1 MLVCIYL
8 RVSHVDSLDGYSL
21 EAQEEACRVYLAAR
35 GWHLAC
41 DPFVDRA
48 VSGQKLG
55 REAMQRMLAYVSEQ
69 RIGAVLVFELD
80 RAFRNLRDQLNT
92 HHDLQAAR
100 VRLISVLDDVDTGTP
115 EGMLHFQ
122 MKGMISEYQAKQT
135 GRKTKISLAIKAQRG
150 EWVGFVPTGYDRI
163 DGKLVPNVDA
173 AIVKLVFAW
182 YATGVQSYADIAE
195 RLNDAG
201 HRTVQGQPFKRE
213 SIQAILDHKAYIGIV
228 CNSSGKEYAG
238 QHEPLIERALW
249 EQAQAARA
257 ARSVVKPGRV
267 QKDRGGW
274 LGGYVWCADC
284 GRRVWHMT
292 GGSGGLRRYYRCSGR
307 DARLCGAPLA
317 HAEQVEQDMLAYLG
331 ALTLPADLHQA
342 VLDAVADR
350 DCQEQRPAPV
360 DTAAIQARLRRLA
373 RTYED
378 GLKLEAEY
386 TRERD
391 MLQAQLV
398 EAPPVTARADLTAAA
413 ALLTNLPTLLAGARP
428 RERQAVVHALF
439 RQVTIQE
446 RRIVR
451 LEPRPDVA
459 PLLIAV
465 CRVVQCIDAEP
476 LILTT
481 QHAPPVEL
489 TIAIS

>member
-1 MLVCIYL
+1 MLACIYL

-21 EAQEEACRVYLAAR
+21 EAQEEACRTYLTAR
-35 GWHLAC
+35 GWRLAC
-41 DPFVDRA
+41 DPFIDRA

-92 HHDLQAAR
+92 HHDLQAAQ

-163 DGKLVPNVDA
+163 NGKLVPNADA
-173 AIVKLVFAW
+173 AIVRLVFLW

-195 RLNDAG
+195 RLNNAG
-201 HRTVQGQPFKRE
+201 WRSVQGQPLKRE

-284 GRRVWHMT
+284 GRRIWHMT

-317 HAEQVEQDMLAYLG
+317 YAEQVEHDMLAYLG
-331 ALTLPADLHQA
+331 ALTLPAELHQA
-342 VLDAVADR
+342 VLDAVSDH
-350 DCQEQRPAPV
+350 QESRPAPV
-360 DTAAIQARLRRLA
+360 DIAAIQARLRRLA

-378 GLKLEAEY
+378 GLKSETEY
-386 TRERD
+386 IRERD

-398 EAPPVTARADLTAAA
+398 EAQPQISAGADLNVAADLLMNLP
-413 ALLTNLPTLLAGARP
+413 ALLANTQP

-439 RQVTIQE
+439 RQVIIRE

-451 LEPRPDVA
+451 LDPRPDVA
-459 PLLIAV
+459 PLLFAV
-465 CRVVQCIDAEP
+465 CRVVQCISAEP
-476 LILTT
+476 LILHT

-489 TIAIS
+489 TLPA